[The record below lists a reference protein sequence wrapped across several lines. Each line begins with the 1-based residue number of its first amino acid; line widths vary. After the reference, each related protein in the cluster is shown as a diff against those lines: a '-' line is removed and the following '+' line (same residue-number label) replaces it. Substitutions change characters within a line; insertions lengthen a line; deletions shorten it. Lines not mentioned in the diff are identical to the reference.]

1 MDGQQWLTVQQVA
14 ERLQVHPETVRE
26 WLRDGRLRGGRIS
39 RRAGWR
45 IRPGD
50 LSAFVEGQRRGE
62 SQIQE
67 ASDV

>member
-26 WLRDGRLRGGRIS
+26 WLRDGRLKGSRIS

-45 IRPGD
+45 IRPED
-50 LSAFVEGQRRGE
+50 LSAFVEGN
-62 SQIQE
+62 
-67 ASDV
+67 DDDDKTPPHF